1 MSRYLLRR
9 LGQAALVLWAAYT
22 VSFLVLF
29 ALPGDAVDTKFG
41 GEASDITPEQLQAL
55 RVQYGLDRSLPLQY
69 LSRLGRA
76 LTGDFGTSLDSGR
89 PVSAMIAESLPATAA
104 VAGLALLLGIL
115 GGTALALLAAAGSPD
130 RWYSRLPLN
139 LPPLGVAVP
148 SFLVGLLLLEL
159 FSFRLHWFPAI
170 GNEGIGS
177 IVLPAITLAIPT
189 GAVVAQLLAKSLHQ
203 TMSQPYADTARA
215 KGASEARVLRRHAV
229 RNAVIP
235 ALTISGVLVG
245 QLLSGAVI
253 TETVFSRTGLGRLT
267 ATAVSG
273 QDIPVVQGIVVFGAL
288 VFVIVNLIVDL
299 LYPMLD
305 KRIVHSARRTPAAAV
320 GGS

>member
-1 MSRYLLRR
+1 
-9 LGQAALVLWAAYT
+9 
-22 VSFLVLF
+22 
-29 ALPGDAVDTKFG
+29 
-41 GEASDITPEQLQAL
+41 
-55 RVQYGLDRSLPLQY
+55 LPLQY

-76 LTGDFGTSLDSGR
+76 LTEDFGTSFESGR
-89 PVSAMIAESLPATAA
+89 PVSALIAESLPATAA

-115 GGTALALLAAAGSPD
+115 GGTALALLAAAAPA

-245 QLLSGAVI
+245 QLLSDAVI
-253 TETVFSRTGLGRLT
+253 TETVFSRTGLGPLT

-273 QDIPVVQGIVVFGAL
+273 QDIPVVQGIVAFGAL
-288 VFVIVNLIVDL
+288 VVVVGNLIVDL
-299 LYPMLD
+299 LYPLLD
-305 KRIVHSARRTPAAAV
+305 KRIVHSARRAPATAG

>member
-1 MSRYLLRR
+1 
-9 LGQAALVLWAAYT
+9 

-41 GEASDITPEQLQAL
+41 GEAT
-55 RVQYGLDRSLPLQY
+55 
-69 LSRLGRA
+69 
-76 LTGDFGTSLDSGR
+76 
-89 PVSAMIAESLPATAA
+89 
-104 VAGLALLLGIL
+104 
-115 GGTALALLAAAGSPD
+115 AGSPD

-148 SFLVGLLLLEL
+148 SFLVGLPLLEL
-159 FSFRLHWFPAI
+159 FSFRLYWFAAI

-177 IVLPAITLAIPT
+177 IVLPAITPAIPT

-203 TMSQPYADTARA
+203 TMSQPYADTARV
-215 KGASEARVLRRHAV
+215 KGASEPRVLRRHAV

-245 QLLSGAVI
+245 QLLSGAVV
-253 TETVFSRTGLGRLT
+253 TETVFSRTGLGRRT

-273 QDIPVVQGIVVFGAL
+273 QDIPVVQGIVG
-288 VFVIVNLIVDL
+288 
-299 LYPMLD
+299 
-305 KRIVHSARRTPAAAV
+305 AAAARPAQFDRTLAGARDPGTGHRDSRRV
-320 GGS
+320 FLEFPRLRCGAARPGMGVTGRRPP